1 MKKFWMV
8 VVDGGNA
15 PGKRQ
20 ATLTEA
26 KQEAARLAIKE
37 GRTAHILEVTE
48 AVTYTP
54 PVTWTKVVE

>member
-8 VVDGGNA
+8 VVDGGNS

-20 ATLTEA
+20 VTLDDA
-26 KQEAARLAIKE
+26 KQEAARLAVKE
-37 GRTAHILEVTE
+37 GRTAYLLELTE
-48 AVTYTP
+48 AVTYNP